1 VDGRDDALD
10 SKLRPFYYTIASSDQ
25 VYQLKSI
32 KAFFK
37 KKIGNIR
44 HPFFYKKLKKH
55 NNEFVLKTCR
65 RLLSF
70 VYHNN
75 CENNIEMKL
84 TSIDLADC
92 SALDPTHWTSQL
104 SLLGLLAK
112 IKV

>member
-1 VDGRDDALD
+1 MDGRDDALD

-44 HPFFYKKLKKH
+44 HPFFFTKNLKTQQRIL
-55 NNEFVLKTCR
+55 LKTCR